1 MNEISNKKQP
11 LPWWRR
17 ILLALVLTAMASFI
31 FLLLADYLAKRQLGD
46 EISKITK
53 AGQPITFLD
62 LLDNTEPS
70 NIDQDAAR
78 YYAEAISN
86 MPLNELENLKRL
98 NIFYR
103 KNIISLPAKQFPSD
117 AREKI
122 TQNLADLQ
130 PLFEKLDNAALLPL
144 SRFDIGIQQGIQV
157 YKNHLNLV
165 ETAVLLLS
173 VRTLNLIVSG
183 KDDAA
188 ADSAISLL
196 KLLRIFDTFPT
207 MVLNANKNI
216 FVNHA
221 CQDIHLLLEYGRPS
235 ENSLQKLQKTLAETI
250 KTNTMEKM
258 FLVERIYQTEIGRNL
273 IPRNIAS
280 QLLQPNAPNLPERLS
295 LPTSSFGRLRMR
307 RKAVQFFRDIAKLIT
322 ISRRPWPDPL
332 DTIVNLS
339 QSTQKPTT
347 LISNAATFVCLTAK
361 SLAIAHCTILAVA
374 TERYRLSHDQ
384 LPASLNDLSP
394 EYIDSLP
401 PDPFTGK
408 NLLFRYDEQ
417 AYLIYSVGD
426 NRQDDSGS
434 IIPKPDKKTPLDYG
448 LRIPLQKPQ

>member
-1 MNEISNKKQP
+1 MTEASKKKQP
-11 LPWWRR
+11 LSWWRR
-17 ILLALVLTAMASFI
+17 ILLALVLTAMAPFI

-62 LLDNTEPS
+62 LLQNSEPN

-103 KNIISLPAKQFPSD
+103 KNIIALPAKQFPSD
-117 AREKI
+117 AREKT
-122 TQNLADLQ
+122 TQSLTVLQ
-130 PLFEKLDNAALLPL
+130 PFLEKFDNAALLPL
-144 SRFDIGIQQGIQV
+144 SQFDIGIQQGIQV

-183 KDDAA
+183 QDDAA

-207 MVLNANKNI
+207 MVLNANKSV

-235 ENSLQKLQKTLAETI
+235 EKSLANLQKALAETI
-250 KTNTMEKM
+250 TTNIMEKV

-273 IPRNIAS
+273 IPGNIAS
-280 QLLQPNAPNLPERLS
+280 QLLQQNAPALPERLS
-295 LPTSSFGRLRMR
+295 LPTSSLGCFRMR
-307 RKAVQFFRDIAKLIT
+307 RKAAQFFRDIAKLIT

-347 LISNAATFVCLTAK
+347 FISNAATSVRLTAK
-361 SLAIAHCTILAVA
+361 SLAIVNCTILAVA
-374 TERYRLSHDQ
+374 TERYRLSHSQ

-408 NLLFRYDEQ
+408 NLLFKYDDET
-417 AYLIYSVGD
+417 YLIYSVGD
-426 NRQDDSGS
+426 NRQDDAGS
-434 IIPKPDKKTPLDYG
+434 IIPKPDEQTPLDYG

>member
-1 MNEISNKKQP
+1 
-11 LPWWRR
+11 
-17 ILLALVLTAMASFI
+17 LLALVLTAMASFI

-295 LPTSSFGRLRMR
+295 LPTALSVILPKFPFGWAAGGTPRMDAMLPSPNPSRLGSLKPSTARAVLAKVLLPSS
-307 RKAVQFFRDIAKLIT
+307 
-322 ISRRPWPDPL
+322 P
-332 DTIVNLS
+332 
-339 QSTQKPTT
+339 
-347 LISNAATFVCLTAK
+347 
-361 SLAIAHCTILAVA
+361 
-374 TERYRLSHDQ
+374 
-384 LPASLNDLSP
+384 
-394 EYIDSLP
+394 
-401 PDPFTGK
+401 
-408 NLLFRYDEQ
+408 
-417 AYLIYSVGD
+417 
-426 NRQDDSGS
+426 
-434 IIPKPDKKTPLDYG
+434 
-448 LRIPLQKPQ
+448 